1 MSNELDD
8 PQTIKSV
15 AVTGEDVVTA
25 AETNRTSDRTAV
37 LRVTPPFSGRMRA
50 RLHVRLDD
58 ELQEPAAIHIVPEL
72 LLADDIPAY
81 PRPAETEDQLR
92 TDPDVEYTVER
103 HREYHETAVQEWR
116 EAVRNGILDSVAVET
131 ADGPHEVTV
140 HVLG

>member
-1 MSNELDD
+1 MTSESEN
-8 PQTIKSV
+8 PRAIKSI

-50 RLHVRLDD
+50 RLHVCLDE
-58 ELQEPAAIHIVPEL
+58 ELQEPAALHIAPRH
-72 LLADDIPAY
+72 LLADDTPAY
-81 PRPAETEDQLR
+81 PRPAETENKLR
-92 TDPDVEYTVER
+92 TDHDTEYTVER
-103 HREYHETAVQEWR
+103 HREYHEAAIQEWR
-116 EAVRNGILDSVAVET
+116 DAIRSGILDSVALET